1 MRSAFSRISEL
12 VSCDRSGR
20 VVSVLNRPTFWKRA
34 VEKLKPSRRVA
45 IVTGFMVPD
54 TNSPET
60 DGPPG
65 AVILGR
71 AILRSGREC
80 TIFTDPLCYEAVSL
94 CSDSVKGPLVTSVTS
109 SAGISE
115 WLPDMV
121 IFIERLGRA
130 GDGRYYN
137 MRCRD
142 ITEYTLPLDE
152 ILLHP
157 EKGKFSAIAIGDG
170 GNEAGLGLLKDRIV
184 ELIPEF
190 ANCVS
195 VTEADIALPVDVS
208 NWGAYALAVLLSI
221 SESMWLGHSLPEE
234 ELMLRSLI
242 KCGAV
247 DGVTK
252 LASLSVDGFSLEY
265 EEEILSSLKNVY
277 YDSISK

>member
-1 MRSAFSRISEL
+1 MRRTFSRLSEL

-20 VVSVLNRPTFWKRA
+20 VVSVLNRPTFWKKA
-34 VEKLKPSRRVA
+34 VEKLKLSRRVA
-45 IVTGFMVPD
+45 IVTGFMIPD

-109 SAGISE
+109 STGISE

-142 ITEYTLPLDE
+142 ISEYTLPLDE
-152 ILLHP
+152 ILLPP

-170 GNEAGLGLLKDRIV
+170 GNEAGLGLLKDEIV

-221 SESMWLGHSLPEE
+221 SESTWLGHSLPEE

-265 EEEILSSLKNVY
+265 EKEILSSLKNVY
-277 YDSISK
+277 EDSVSK